1 MSVQE
6 VLFLLLV
13 FIAVFLMLVL
23 VMNKFG
29 FDPIHKRI
37 SELSSKKEKIESGS
51 EFISSLVK
59 VIDPISKLSLP
70 SEGWDKSPLQLKF
83 VNAGW
88 RSPDAP
94 KLYFAIK
101 TLLTVTFV
109 SIAYFFQDKSFQA
122 DNPSG
127 ALFTLILA
135 AAIGYY
141 LPNIVLSR
149 VVVKRKQEIFETLP
163 DATDLLIICMEAGL
177 SFDQALGKVASE
189 VKIKSEV
196 LSQELELFL
205 MEVRTGFTRARALKN
220 IALRTGVEEID
231 SLATMVIQAERFG
244 TSIGDSLRVHAETAR
259 SKRRQKAEETAAK
272 IALKL
277 LFPLIF
283 CLLPAIFIVM
293 LLPSLMQ
300 IKEALS

>member
-1 MSVQE
+1 MNIQE

-13 FIAVFLMLVL
+13 FIAVFMMLAL
-23 VMNKFG
+23 AMTKFG
-29 FDPIHKRI
+29 FDPIRKRI
-37 SELSSKKEKIESGS
+37 GELSNKKEKAEGES
-51 EFISSLVK
+51 ELISSLVR
-59 VIDPISKLSLP
+59 VMDPISKLSLP
-70 SEGWDKSPLQLKF
+70 SEDWDTSPLKLKF

-94 KLYFAIK
+94 KLYFIVKA
-101 TLLTVTFV
+101 LLTITF
-109 SIAYFFQDKSFQA
+109 SLAAYFFQGKTLQA
-122 DNPSG
+122 GNPSE

-141 LPNIVLSR
+141 LPNFVLSR
-149 VVVKRKQEIFETLP
+149 VAAKRKQEIFETLP
-163 DATDLLIICMEAGL
+163 DATDLLIVCMEAGL

-189 VKIKSEV
+189 IKIKSEV
-196 LSQELELFL
+196 LCQELELVL
-205 MEVRTGFTRARALKN
+205 MEVRSGFTRERALKN
-220 IALRTGVEEID
+220 LALRTGIEEID
-231 SLATMVIQAERFG
+231 SLATMVIQSERFG
-244 TSIGDSLRVHAETAR
+244 TSIGDALRVHAETAR

-283 CLLPAIFIVM
+283 CLLPAIFIV
-293 LLPSLMQ
+293 LLVPSMMQ